1 MIDDT
6 TKRTIKNLG
15 EGIIERAEEMPDQP
29 QDYKSLIRNWA
40 YIKSYI
46 DGRIER
52 IEELLTDI
60 ERERGESK

>member
-15 EGIIERAEEMPDQP
+15 EGVIERAEEMTGQSE
-29 QDYKSLIRNWA
+29 DYKSLIRNWS

-46 DGRIER
+46 NGRIEV
-52 IEELLTDI
+52 IDELVEDI
-60 ERERGESK
+60 EGRESNR